1 MPWRRALASLS
12 GAEITAQGFHG
23 GFSPSERQSV
33 PVSLALVPPRACG
46 ALRAGRLL
54 FARPGVELSKAIV
67 TLRRGKV
74 RAQPL
79 TNIACNVRQSSR
91 RPRVRR
97 HQRST
102 RTAAQCARS
111 ATPDLPV
118 TDHILTP
125 STDARRPR
133 CASPPDPR
141 PTSFLQ
147 CALFFPAPNRV
158 TTVTSTAK
166 CPPLHRQRTGR
177 RPHQYSPYNADRPVV
192 SPILAAP
199 APVRSRIDLVH

>member
-1 MPWRRALASLS
+1 MERTNDWAKSSPGCRSLGSRIGQTTHRSVQAVQSRGVRVEAARRIGNGEKLRRPSHLRQRRRVPGDSIVGVVSAQLATQRRVLL
-12 GAEITAQGFHG
+12 G
-23 GFSPSERQSV
+23 R
-33 PVSLALVPPRACG
+33 ALVPIPSAPLTDFSQRSAE
-46 ALRAGRLL
+46 
-54 FARPGVELSKAIV
+54 FELSKAIV

-102 RTAAQCARS
+102 RTAAPCARS

-141 PTSFLQ
+141 PTSFL
-147 CALFFPAPNRV
+147 C
-158 TTVTSTAK
+158 S
-166 CPPLHRQRTGR
+166 
-177 RPHQYSPYNADRPVV
+177 
-192 SPILAAP
+192 AAT
-199 APVRSRIDLVH
+199 RSRPSTTRRR

>member
-1 MPWRRALASLS
+1 MD
-12 GAEITAQGFHG
+12 
-23 GFSPSERQSV
+23 
-33 PVSLALVPPRACG
+33 
-46 ALRAGRLL
+46 
-54 FARPGVELSKAIV
+54 FAMEAPGVELSKAIV
-67 TLRRGKV
+67 TLRKGKV

-79 TNIACNVRQSSR
+79 TNIARNVRQSSR

-102 RTAAQCARS
+102 RTAVQCARS

-166 CPPLHRQRTGR
+166 CPPSHRQPPDDDHTNTHLTMLIDRLFHLSFELRRSETCRALSAHRGR
-177 RPHQYSPYNADRPVV
+177 R
-192 SPILAAP
+192 AA
-199 APVRSRIDLVH
+199 VRQD

>member
-1 MPWRRALASLS
+1 MSAQLATQRRVLL
-12 GAEITAQGFHG
+12 GQ
-23 GFSPSERQSV
+23 
-33 PVSLALVPPRACG
+33 ALVPIPSAPLTDFSQRSAE
-46 ALRAGRLL
+46 
-54 FARPGVELSKAIV
+54 FELSKAIV

-141 PTSFLQ
+141 PTSFLH

-192 SPILAAP
+192 SPILRATT
-199 APVRSRIDLVH
+199 I